1 MTAVEELIKEFE
13 QLKLTKLYEKSFKS
27 IDDCIYLAMNKLE
40 LEQKQIY
47 EAYQAG
53 GHDSMS
59 NYTHH

>member
-1 MTAVEELIKEFE
+1 MTVVEELIKEFE

-47 EAYQAG
+47 EAYQKG
-53 GHDSMS
+53 GHDAMS
-59 NYTHH
+59 NYVHH